1 MPQIP
6 QNTIDKIRDQADIV
20 DVISREVELKR
31 KGVNYFGICPF
42 HDENT
47 PSFSVSQ
54 SKQIYKC
61 FGGCDAG
68 GNVFTFIM
76 EFYKLTF
83 FESAKLLADRYNIIL
98 DISDNYSSSNEY
110 SFLKEVHE
118 KASLIFQQNLFSD
131 IGKEPLQY
139 LKKRNLTEEII
150 RKFRIGFAMDGW
162 SGLIK
167 KIGPKYNNETS
178 KLLKTGLFSRSEKGT
193 VYDRFR
199 SRIIF
204 PISHQSGDVIAFGG
218 RDYNKNDQAKYLNS
232 PETAIYQKSNVLY
245 GLNVTKSAI
254 TNSNNKYIILVEGY
268 MDLLQ
273 LYQAGIEPVV
283 AVSGT
288 SLTKNHATIIARYNK
303 PVVILY
309 DGDSAGGNAAI
320 RAGFVLLQAGV
331 EVYVVRPP
339 GELDPD
345 DWLLK
350 EGREVLKDNIE
361 APTDFMEFHINY
373 SNAKTLKGVQKSNYL
388 HNVIGEIKNIND
400 AIIKNELIKDL
411 SEKLR
416 EKESDLIEIL
426 NQKRS
431 YKKSETTVV
440 KNSVFNFKTKLHR
453 AELELIK
460 ILLNSSFDKRKKLI
474 SNLGIDL
481 FSHELLSKIMSKI
494 LTDESIENS
503 KIIDYFSEKSERDF
517 ISGLLMEEK
526 EIQNPDQI
534 VKDCLSTIQS
544 APLKTRID
552 DLRFVIQQKEKSGA
566 DTSKELKEVMELQKK
581 LYNQN

>member
-110 SFLKEVHE
+110 SFLKAVHE
-118 KASLIFQQNLFSD
+118 DASLIFQQNLFSD

-139 LKKRNLTEEII
+139 LKKRNLTEQII
-150 RKFRIGFAMDGW
+150 RKFRIGFAIDGW
-162 SGLIK
+162 SGLIN

-273 LYQAGIEPVV
+273 LYQAGIEPVI

-288 SLTKNHATIIARYNK
+288 SLTKNHAAIIARYNK

-350 EGREVLKDNIE
+350 DGREVLNDNIE
-361 APTDFMEFHINY
+361 KPSDFMEFHFNY
-373 SNAKTLKGVQKSNYL
+373 SNAKTFKGVQKSNYL
-388 HNVIGEIKNIND
+388 HNVIGDIKNIND
-400 AIIKNELIKDL
+400 SIIKNELIKYL

-431 YKKSETTVV
+431 YKKSETAVV

-460 ILLNSSFDKRKKLI
+460 ILINSSFDKRKKLI
-474 SNLGIDL
+474 NNLGIDL

-552 DLRFVIQQKEKSGA
+552 DLRLTIQQKEKNGA

-581 LYNQN
+581 LYN

>member
-6 QNTIDKIRDQADIV
+6 QSTIDKIRDQADIV

-42 HDENT
+42 HDEKT

-110 SFLKEVHE
+110 SFLKAVHE
-118 KASLIFQQNLFSD
+118 DASLIFQQNLFSD

-139 LKKRNLTEEII
+139 LKQRNLTEEII
-150 RKFRIGFAMDGW
+150 RKFRIGFAIDGW
-162 SGLIK
+162 NGLIN
-167 KIGPKYNNETS
+167 KIGPKYNNETP

-254 TNSNNKYIILVEGY
+254 TNSDNKYIILVEGY

-350 EGREVLKDNIE
+350 EGREVLNHNIE
-361 APTDFMEFHINY
+361 NPTDFMEFHINY
-373 SNAKTLKGVQKSNYL
+373 SNAKALKGVQKSNYL
-388 HNVIGEIKNIND
+388 HNFIGEIKNISD

-416 EKESDLIEIL
+416 EKESYLIEIL
-426 NQKRS
+426 NQKTS
-431 YKKSETTVV
+431 YNRSETTVV
-440 KNSVFNFKTKLHR
+440 KNKAFDFKTKLHR

-460 ILLNSSFDKRKKLI
+460 ILIHSDFDKRKKLI
-474 SNLGIDL
+474 NDLGIDL

-552 DLRFVIQQKEKSGA
+552 DLRFAIQQKERNGA
-566 DTSKELKEVMELQKK
+566 DTSKELKEVMDLQKK
-581 LYNQN
+581 LYS